1 MQRKLFLNQIGAVNG
16 KVSVALTQSAY
27 IDLPDGEAVQTFNTS
42 IPDTEVCYL
51 HNGTTLKAAQC
62 RWTKRYYWNNVA
74 IEMIEENGCGDSNL
88 NGTLG
93 SLEKACGLV
102 LQNKSRTN
110 CSADQGKRVQRT
122 NYSTFA
128 MSREVLFGKE
138 DSPALSVVW
147 LVMEKDQTV
156 VAGVRQDG
164 GREDGKTFF

>member
-1 MQRKLFLNQIGAVNG
+1 MQRKLFLNQIGAVDG

-42 IPDTEVCYL
+42 IPDTE
-51 HNGTTLKAAQC
+51 
-62 RWTKRYYWNNVA
+62 
-74 IEMIEENGCGDSNL
+74 CGDSNL

-138 DSPALSVVW
+138 DSPALSVVG

-156 VAGVRQDG
+156 VAGVLQDG